1 MHIINFSELS
11 PQLFHAIYVSCSPQ
25 VITWTTELNRR
36 NSNDNNDDDY
46 DDDDDDDGVGDDDDD
61 DDDENDDDSDNICSN
76 KYMFRIF
83 RFRYVV
89 CVVKFEIVHKII
101 LHNVRFVLLICL

>member
-1 MHIINFSELS
+1 MSIENEQISQDACNQIKSCVYSVHIINFSELI
-11 PQLFHAIYVSCSPQ
+11 PQLFHAIYVSCSSQ
-25 VITWTTELNRR
+25 VITWTTELNHR

-46 DDDDDDDGVGDDDDD
+46 NDDDDDD
-61 DDDENDDDSDNICSN
+61 DDDENDDDSDNICSD

-89 CVVKFEIVHKII
+89 CVVKFEIVH
-101 LHNVRFVLLICL
+101 